1 VVIYSG
7 ASVLEG
13 MNRMVW
19 SSDDGLDLVFA
30 LIGVLMGGVFVL
42 SSWRSSLKGTDLKND
57 PRIKNLIWATMV
69 FLAAF
74 FGRWEKLLDSSD
86 LNHTRLALF
95 YLIPLLI
102 TVFAGVAAISVMIF
116 ARFASMRRVYAK
128 KYGAESLGAVLDYL
142 HYGYKH
148 YQEEYE
154 APLRQENEERLQ
166 RFRELNAEGST
177 RLAVDILAVERYHQD
192 PSDALRD
199 ALCRQILDHI
209 RLVVQSYTATD
220 TKVRLNA
227 NIMVAVAA
235 AQASEEDWEQVRFA
249 YQEREDYSHL
259 LILKHY
265 ASPEGQQHF
274 AVPVVDSAK
283 FPKWRD
289 WVLFGGPDA
298 FLREAVLVIQTSNLD
313 FAKHIPQDTRE
324 EIRSYFK
331 GKEGLRSFACLP
343 VLGEG
348 SLRGIVNV
356 ESDQEHIFQES
367 EEVQSEIASVLQP
380 FCVLLGSLA
389 Q

>member
-1 VVIYSG
+1 
-7 ASVLEG
+7 
-13 MNRMVW
+13 MDW
-19 SSDDGLDLVFA
+19 SSDSGLDLVFL
-30 LIGVLMGGVFVL
+30 LIGILMGGVFVL

-57 PRIKNLIWATMV
+57 PRIKNLIWATMA

-74 FGRWEKLLDSSD
+74 FGRWEKLLDASD

-102 TVFAGVAAISVMIF
+102 TVFVGVATISVMIF
-116 ARFASMRRVYAK
+116 ARFASMRKVYTRR
-128 KYGAESLGAVLDYL
+128 YSAESLGAVLDYL

-154 APLRQENEERLQ
+154 APLRQENDERLQ

-177 RLAVDILAVERYHQD
+177 RLAVDILAVERYHQG

-209 RLVVQSYTATD
+209 RLVVQSYTAID

-227 NIMVAVAA
+227 NIMVAVAT
-235 AQASEEDWEQVRFA
+235 AQASEEDWDLARFV
-249 YQEREDYSHL
+249 YQKREDYSHL

-274 AVPVVDSAK
+274 AVPVVDSVK
-283 FPKWRD
+283 FTKWRD

-298 FLREAVLVIQTSNLD
+298 FLREEVLVIQTSNLD
-313 FAKHIPQDTRE
+313 FAKHIPQTIRE
-324 EIRSYFK
+324 EIRSYFD

-343 VLGEG
+343 VLGDG

-367 EEVQSEIASVLQP
+367 EEVQSEIARVLQP